1 MKTGTNTQCFNTK
14 HLLIHMHKHD
24 ETAPTDKV
32 TGGGVVWCVSTYVR
46 ETGGRAIPNTH

>member
-1 MKTGTNTQCFNTK
+1 MKTGINTGCFNNIPAPIPM
-14 HLLIHMHKHD
+14 LKHD
-24 ETAPTDKV
+24 ETDPTDKV